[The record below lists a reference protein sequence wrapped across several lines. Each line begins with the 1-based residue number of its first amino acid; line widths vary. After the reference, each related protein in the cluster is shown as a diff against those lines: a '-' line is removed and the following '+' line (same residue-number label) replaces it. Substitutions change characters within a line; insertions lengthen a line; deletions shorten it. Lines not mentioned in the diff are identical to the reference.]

1 MEISE
6 TQNHEV
12 QAPDSK
18 DIWSWKDILW
28 ISVFAALILVG
39 GSLLFTYVST
49 ILNNGIFIDSSS
61 LLFNAILTA
70 LEAIAILF
78 SVYIF
83 GLRRRHLNW
92 ADLGLKPVSLGWLF
106 LAIAIGFAIMPT
118 VGLIAL
124 LIQYAL
130 GLPVSNPQ
138 LGFLIPERLTVPG
151 AILMFLFG
159 GFVVPLAEEIFFR
172 GLLYRWMRQF
182 WNVWPAIIVSSILFG
197 LLHGEISVAG
207 ATFILGI
214 ILAWLYERSGSLWP
228 SITIHVINNSLKLLI
243 LYVLI
248 ALGYEF
254 PGI

>member
-1 MEISE
+1 
-6 TQNHEV
+6 
-12 QAPDSK
+12 
-18 DIWSWKDILW
+18 
-28 ISVFAALILVG
+28 
-39 GSLLFTYVST
+39 
-49 ILNNGIFIDSSS
+49 
-61 LLFNAILTA
+61 
-70 LEAIAILF
+70 
-78 SVYIF
+78 
-83 GLRRRHLNW
+83 
-92 ADLGLKPVSLGWLF
+92 
-106 LAIAIGFAIMPT
+106 
-118 VGLIAL
+118 
-124 LIQYAL
+124 
-130 GLPVSNPQ
+130 
-138 LGFLIPERLTVPG
+138 
-151 AILMFLFG
+151 MFLFG

-243 LYVLI
+243 LYTLI